1 VVGPINAR
9 LKRVTRY
16 LREAATLVR
25 RRQFTLLWDKARRL
39 SLRVEA
45 LLSFEQ
51 LSRACADFAPKVI
64 LLDSSLGGGVT
75 LTAERDF
82 RHFLEQGLG
91 VLAIGSTPL
100 GELTAR
106 LTRSGDPTPVLSGRI
121 EALPPLPASVDRIE
135 VHSLATFTNPE
146 AVREWLL
153 NASELG
159 VAILVHWHDH
169 FMLCPTRHLLDSTDQ
184 YCGAP
189 DPSFCNRCLPKNL
202 NCRDAKLRKVDMSEW
217 RKAWGQ
223 LLEQVSEVRTFSPSS
238 QRLLMQTWPDR
249 SLPMTLVPYDI
260 SHISDNPIAR
270 VAEEPL
276 HIGVIGRI
284 AKHKG
289 ALQVAELAHYLASIE
304 SQVRISVFGVLEEP
318 APKKIVQ
325 QTGLYNAEELGNL
338 CRDSGV
344 NVFWLPSICPE
355 TFSYVLHEMKAMGL
369 PILAYDVGAQAD
381 YLVDYPKGQV
391 VALGAASHEV
401 FEALSTLAGRAT

>member
-1 VVGPINAR
+1 M
-9 LKRVTRY
+9 L
-16 LREAATLVR
+16 LRRGQL
-25 RRQFTLLWDKARRL
+25 TLLWDKARRIWSRTAPL
-39 SLRVEA
+39 INSQRLAEA
-45 LLSFEQ
+45 CDELYPEVL
-51 LSRACADFAPKVI
+51 

-75 LTAERDF
+75 FTTAREVGR
-82 RHFLEQGLG
+82 FLEQGLS
-91 VLAIGSTPL
+91 VLVIGSTPF
-100 GELTAR
+100 GELTAT
-106 LTRSGDPTPVLSGRI
+106 LTKPGDLAPALFGRI
-121 EALPPLPASVDRIE
+121 EELPLFPPSVNRVE
-135 VHSLATFTNPE
+135 VHSLATFANPL

-153 NASELG
+153 NTSGLG
-159 VAILVHWHDH
+159 VGITVHWHDH
-169 FMLCPTRHLLDSTDQ
+169 FMLCPTRHLLDSTDR

-189 DPSFCNRCLPKNL
+189 EPSFCSGCLPKNL
-202 NCRDAKLRKVDMSEW
+202 NCRDAQLRQVSMKGW
-217 RKAWGQ
+217 REAWVE

-249 SLPMTLVPYDI
+249 SLPMTLVPHDT

-284 AKHKG
+284 GKHKG
-289 ALQVAELAHYLASIE
+289 ASRVAQLAHYLASIE

-391 VALGAASHEV
+391 VALAAASHEV